1 MVHNEIHAIDLAIIA
16 AYLIAMVLIGLVVVK
31 KVKSMDDYYLG
42 GRSFGPLVLMA
53 TVCATIIGGSGL
65 MGRAGVAYSSGF
77 KAIMTALPYLLGMFI
92 FSGFAGRISDV
103 GRKFNVTSIPDLF
116 EQRFGKTAKVVL
128 GCLIA
133 FTMMG
138 TVASQVTATATII
151 NMLGGEIGIS
161 YEMGALIAC
170 AVFIIYTAT
179 SGLFGVI
186 YTDIFQFVMLIL
198 FVYILIP
205 TSSLIKLGGIGNF
218 VQNLAPELAKPYLD
232 GSIVGDIITYFVF
245 TLAGAEMW
253 QRAFAARNRKSAKEG
268 LFLGTLAYGLTIP
281 LVWFMGVV
289 AHQLVP
295 AEKLAAYGS
304 TDAVVPA
311 LAIEIL
317 PVGLTGLALA
327 GILSVI
333 MSTADSYLIVSVQT
347 CVHDIYKVFRPDIP
361 EKKELRLTRVF
372 AVILPL
378 GALFI
383 ALYIKNAYNILMFAW
398 SFYAAAAGLPAF
410 AALYWKKATDD
421 RVEAAGAALRPRRN
435 SPGGDCLC
443 AGACAREPCDLQ
455 KTPQH
460 LPGPPRKSCGIKRTA
475 RTRKCPGCCFYLPS
489 AYAQAAFGLR
499 VRMGWR
505 GFQKKRGDGDC
516 HAHGCR
522 LIRRYFRGISR
533 AHRRKMQKR
542 TDRFVSL
549 LMFKV

>member
-186 YTDIFQFVMLIL
+186 YTDVFQFVMLIL

-218 VQNLAPELAKPYLD
+218 VQNLAPELAKPYID
-232 GSIVGDIITYFVF
+232 GGIVGDIITYFVF

-268 LFLGTLAYGLTIP
+268 LFLGTLVYGLTIP
-281 LVWFMGVV
+281 LVFLIYTLLQRRKVLPCLQFTMETWTALSTIRLSFSTTFTR
-289 AHQLVP
+289 P
-295 AEKLAAYGS
+295 SGS
-304 TDAVVPA
+304 KT
-311 LAIEIL
+311 
-317 PVGLTGLALA
+317 
-327 GILSVI
+327 LSPKRSSRQSI
-333 MSTADSYLIVSVQT
+333 
-347 CVHDIYKVFRPDIP
+347 
-361 EKKELRLTRVF
+361 
-372 AVILPL
+372 
-378 GALFI
+378 
-383 ALYIKNAYNILMFAW
+383 
-398 SFYAAAAGLPAF
+398 
-410 AALYWKKATDD
+410 AALSWGPMPSKRRSSASS
-421 RVEAAGAALRPRRN
+421 RPKN
-435 SPGGDCLC
+435 S
-443 AGACAREPCDLQ
+443 
-455 KTPQH
+455 
-460 LPGPPRKSCGIKRTA
+460 
-475 RTRKCPGCCFYLPS
+475 
-489 AYAQAAFGLR
+489 QAAQRLCFSCISCPR
-499 VRMGWR
+499 TSTTPPIAEII
-505 GFQKKRGDGDC
+505 
-516 HAHGCR
+516 AHGG
-522 LIRRYFRGISR
+522 F
-533 AHRRKMQKR
+533 
-542 TDRFVSL
+542 
-549 LMFKV
+549 